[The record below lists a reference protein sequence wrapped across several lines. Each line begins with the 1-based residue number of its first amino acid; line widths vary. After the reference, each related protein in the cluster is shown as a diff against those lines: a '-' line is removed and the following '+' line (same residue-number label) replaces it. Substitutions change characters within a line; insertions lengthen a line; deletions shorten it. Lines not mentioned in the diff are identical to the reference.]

1 MRLQPWLLYALL
13 SAIAASLI
21 PIFGKVGMKDIDS
34 NLATT
39 VRSVIMTI
47 FLLSVCS
54 VMRLWPKVIT
64 IDRKSLG
71 MIALAGVAGA
81 TSWLFYFR
89 AIQLGSVSQ
98 VAPIDKLSMPFGVLL
113 AVMLLGDRPT
123 LVNWAGVV
131 LIVAGG
137 YLASMP
143 RG

>member
-1 MRLQPWLLYALL
+1 MKLQPWLLYALL

-47 FLLSVCS
+47 FLLGVCS
-54 VMRLWPKVIT
+54 VMRLWPKVMT

-71 MIALAGVAGA
+71 MIALAGIAGA

-89 AIQLGSVSQ
+89 AKIGRAHV
-98 VAPIDKLSMPFGVLL
+98 
-113 AVMLLGDRPT
+113 
-123 LVNWAGVV
+123 
-131 LIVAGG
+131 
-137 YLASMP
+137 
-143 RG
+143 